1 MQKKVND
8 YKADLLADLRDP
20 EYAAGYLSGAIVES
34 PETFLL
40 ALRDVAEAQKGMT
53 KVASEAGVNRE
64 NLYRMLSEEGNPRF
78 SSLYAV
84 LEALGLRIA
93 VATGRYLLPHSEA
106 GQSELSARSQIGESR
121 IDLGEGVRGVRG
133 FEALHRK
140 SLERHSFADD
150 ALFKINSISSIEE
163 AMLMFLTTSNQE
175 RPVDE
180 LPAFLAP
187 PSQPGLTGPSI
198 AALYQQRNRDYG
210 AVSNPAR

>member
-93 VATGRYLLPHSEA
+93 VAAGRYFLPPSEA
-106 GQSELSARSQIGESR
+106 APSGLSARGQIGESR
-121 IDLGEGVRGVRG
+121 IDLGESNKDLGGV
-133 FEALHRK
+133 EALVAR
-140 SLERHSFADD
+140 R
-150 ALFKINSISSIEE
+150 
-163 AMLMFLTTSNQE
+163 
-175 RPVDE
+175 
-180 LPAFLAP
+180 
-187 PSQPGLTGPSI
+187 SQWEPQIHATH
-198 AALYQQRNRDYG
+198 
-210 AVSNPAR
+210 